1 VKITA
6 SLGPV
11 FIFDEK
17 MYHGNGVV
25 RRWADRLTAG
35 FTKNA
40 VVEAPEHTGAMKQQI
55 EGNVTSAGPKQVSMT
70 IASNAPYSLYVLK
83 GTTGPIMAN
92 RAWNLMA
99 AKPNLSFDAVFYQKR
114 KKGEGPSRVPRRGM
128 FLKFTGY
135 DGKSHFAA
143 SVSGQEANNFLG
155 RAWVKTA
162 RTHPSIRGQGIPTSI
177 DF

>member
-1 VKITA
+1 MKISA

-11 FIFDEK
+11 IVFDEK
-17 MYHGNGVV
+17 MYHGSGTV
-25 RRWADRLTAG
+25 RRWADRLAG
-35 FTKNA
+35 NFTKNA
-40 VVEAPEHTGAMKQQI
+40 VIEAPEHTGQMKQQI
-55 EGNVTSAGPKQVSMT
+55 EGTVTSAGPKQISMT

-92 RAWNLMA
+92 RAWNTMA
-99 AKPNLSFDAVFYQKR
+99 ATGLSFGQISR
-114 KKGEGPSRVPRRGM
+114 KKKSKGESIGPPRRGM
-128 FLKFTGY
+128 FLKFEGY
-135 DGKSHFAA
+135 DGLPHFAA

-162 RTHPSIRGQGIPTSI
+162 RTHPSIRGVGIPTSI